1 MSDLTKYSNLE
12 ICRVC
17 LNEPVVFNLYLIEN
31 NLILFK
37 LRSFI
42 SVEVSFSS
50 NKFPGLKKLIL
61 FFNSRMN

>member
-1 MSDLTKYSNLE
+1 MSNLTKYSDLG

-17 LNEPVVFNLYLIEN
+17 LNEPVVFNLYLSEN

-50 NKFPGLKKLIL
+50 KMLKSKKNIIL
-61 FFNSRMN
+61 FLIQG